1 MLRSCHFIKT
11 DEGIVVPSPDSWLG
25 GWARQ
30 RWLEGYFGNEMQIRN
45 IGATSWAV
53 MYSKNTVYLLEEEQG
68 VFSESIF
75 KK

>member
-1 MLRSCHFIKT
+1 MLRSCHFIKV
-11 DEGIVVPSPDSWLG
+11 DEGIAVPSPDSWLG

-30 RWLEGYFGNEMQIRN
+30 RWLERYFGNEIQIRN
-45 IGATSWAV
+45 IGSMAWAD

-68 VFSESIF
+68 IFAESVF